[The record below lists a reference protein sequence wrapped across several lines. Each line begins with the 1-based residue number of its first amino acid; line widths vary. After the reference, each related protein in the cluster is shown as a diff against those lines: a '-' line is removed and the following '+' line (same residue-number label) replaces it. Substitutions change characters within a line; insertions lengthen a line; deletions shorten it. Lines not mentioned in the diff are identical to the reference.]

1 MIRDIEILEGKSV
14 GLADAMAGKYD
25 WWPAE
30 RARSV
35 GEVFMHVAGANLFE
49 HLGPALAYAPTN
61 GVVPPWRAGGRG

>member
-1 MIRDIEILEGKSV
+1 
-14 GLADAMAGKYD
+14 MAGKYD